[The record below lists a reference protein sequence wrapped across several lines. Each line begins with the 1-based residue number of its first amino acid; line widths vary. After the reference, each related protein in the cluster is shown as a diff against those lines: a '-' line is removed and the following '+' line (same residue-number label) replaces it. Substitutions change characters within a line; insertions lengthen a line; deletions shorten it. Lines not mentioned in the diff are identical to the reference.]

1 MRCTDMFYLGQGLE
15 ANIALL
21 CCICLSVQWSHIVH
35 SAGYIIICEYG
46 YHMHSIQLWM

>member
-1 MRCTDMFYLGQGLE
+1 MRCRNMLYLGQGPE
-15 ANIALL
+15 ALLL